1 MNGKR
6 VFRGFF
12 WVIGGIVFT
21 AAIAL
26 LFGLAL
32 MILWNWIMPD
42 IFGVNEVTYWQAWG
56 LVLLAHILFR
66 GGRGGKWRPKHGH
79 KDGDWESKFK
89 DRMRSKFGDSGPGR
103 GHWGHEDKSTTPET
117 SGEDEPSEVL

>member
-1 MNGKR
+1 MDKKR
-6 VFRGFF
+6 VFTKFF
-12 WVIGGIVFT
+12 WVIGGVVFT

-66 GGRGGKWRPKHGH
+66 GGRGSKWRPKHGH
-79 KDGDWESKFK
+79 KNGEWESRFK
-89 DRMRSKFGDSGPGR
+89 DRMRERFGDSNEWR
-103 GHWGHEDKSTTPET
+103 GHWGRESDPKKPEAT
-117 SGEDEPSEVL
+117 DEDESSETL